1 MSESDDSYVPFTIRG
16 IGLDPESKTPVLL
29 LQDHAARLLLPI
41 WIGPFEAGAIAN
53 ALEGRAPPRPM
64 THDLLVRLMTALGAK
79 VTGVDVRALE
89 EGTFY
94 ANLHLESSDGE
105 AMVVDCRPSDAVA
118 IAVRVD
124 APVRV
129 EASVLRVAHPLPQEE
144 REAAEGRLVVA
155 ADDEDAR
162 ARLSE
167 QLADMAP
174 DDFGK
179 YET

>member
-1 MSESDDSYVPFTIRG
+1 MSDSDDTFVPFTIRG

-64 THDLLVRLMTALGAK
+64 THDLLVRLMTALDAK
-79 VTGVDVRALE
+79 VTGVDVRSLE

-94 ANLHLESSDGE
+94 ANLHLETTAGDE
-105 AMVVDCRPSDAVA
+105 VIIDCRPSDAIA
-118 IAVRVD
+118 LAVRVD

-129 EASVLRVAHPLPQEE
+129 EASVLRVAHPLPKEE
-144 REAAEGRLVVA
+144 GEAEGNMSVA